1 MNARAYDLVVQL
13 RAILRSLPGATSIA
27 LHASEVWTLALIT
40 ASSDEAVIALSE
52 ELGLGGPEVR
62 STAGRW
68 RHRAS
73 AERDR
78 DTLRVVVAGPDHK
91 GPPPG
96 DET

>member
-27 LHASEVWTLALIT
+27 LHGSEVWTLALIT
-40 ASSDEAVIALSE
+40 TSSDEAVIALCD
-52 ELGLGGPEVR
+52 ELGLGRTEVR
-62 STAGRW
+62 TTAGRW

-78 DTLRVVVAGPDHK
+78 DTLRVGLAGPDHK
-91 GPPPG
+91 GPPPV
-96 DET
+96 DDT